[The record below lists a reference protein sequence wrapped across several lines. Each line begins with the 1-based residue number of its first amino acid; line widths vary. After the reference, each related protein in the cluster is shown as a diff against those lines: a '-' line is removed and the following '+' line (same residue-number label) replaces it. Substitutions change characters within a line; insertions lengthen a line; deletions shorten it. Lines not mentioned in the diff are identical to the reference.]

1 MENRGCTIAAEVED
15 VSRKKMFRGYFD
27 SWTSRYDW
35 PLLFGGR
42 WLGHQSAWQGYAG
55 TSIKLSV
62 PAFITHFSS

>member
-1 MENRGCTIAAEVED
+1 M
-15 VSRKKMFRGYFD
+15 SRKKMFRGYFD
-27 SWTSRYDW
+27 SWTLRYDW